1 MTAKEIVAQMT
12 LEEKASLCSGKDK
25 WHLKGI
31 KRLGLEEIAVSD
43 GPHGLRKQEGRQD
56 HLGVNESVPATCFPA
71 ACATSCSFDR
81 DLLAEIGEA
90 LGEECLEEGVS
101 VILGPAANIK
111 RSPLCGRN
119 FEYISED
126 PYLAGESAA
135 ALIEGIQRKNVGVS
149 LKHYAVNNQEK
160 NRLTS
165 NSVVDER
172 TLREIYLAGFEQAV
186 KKAHPW
192 TLMCSYNLINGVYAS
207 ENKKLLTEILRDEWG
222 FKGIVMS
229 DWGAVSDRVEGV
241 RAGLDLEMPASDGFN
256 DAKIVEAV
264 KKGKLPVEDLDR
276 VTVRLVEFILKAQHN
291 RKQNYTCGR
300 AAHHALARK
309 AAAQSAVLLKNDGN
323 ILPLAK
329 EKSIA
334 VIGAFAQ
341 KPRYQGAGSSHINPI
356 KLDNPLE
363 ELNTAG
369 YKTEYAPGYKLGKEG
384 LRTDEKLIAEAA
396 ALAAKKDIAIVFAG
410 LPDAYESE
418 GFDRE
423 NMDMSEAHIR
433 LIEEVAGANANT
445 VVILQCGSPIALP
458 WAPKVKGILL
468 LYLGGEAVG
477 GAVADLVS
485 GKVNPSGKLSET
497 WPVVLEDTPCNL
509 YYPGK
514 NKTAEY
520 RESVFVGYR
529 YYDTAGVTPAYP
541 FGYGLSYT
549 KFAYTGFSLE
559 QDSFAPGGVARVS
572 VTIKNT
578 GKTDGAETVQLYVS
592 PPADSKIMR
601 VKKELKGFEKVFLK
615 AGEEKKVTF
624 VLSGR
629 SFAYYNEK
637 AAAWSVEGGTYT
649 IAAGSSSR
657 DLPVKGELNVSGDG
671 RESLLSDL
679 KEKAPEYFAV
689 KGGGFSIPDSS
700 FTVLYGKPL
709 PPSEKLLGEKFTIN
723 SSFRDIQDLP
733 MGQKLSAML
742 HRQLAGT
749 GESSVADM
757 FAAMFAEMP
766 LRSLLMFLR
775 GKLSGAML
783 EAIVDSL
790 NGEASPEAAELLKS
804 LG

>member
-31 KRLGLEEIAVSD
+31 ERLGLEEIAVSD

-56 HLGVNESVPATCFPA
+56 HLGVNESIPATCFPA

-101 VILGPAANIK
+101 VILGPAVNIK

-126 PYLAGESAA
+126 PYLTGESAA

-149 LKHYAVNNQEK
+149 LKHYAANNQEK

-165 NSVVDER
+165 DSVVDER
-172 TLREIYLAGFEQAV
+172 ALREIYLAGFEGAV
-186 KKAHPW
+186 KKARPW
-192 TLMCSYNLINGVYAS
+192 TLMCSYNLVNGVYAGES
-207 ENKKLLTEILRDEWG
+207 KKLLTEILRDEWG

-241 RAGLDLEMPASDGFN
+241 RAGLDLEMPGSEGIN
-256 DAKIVEAV
+256 DAKIVKAV
-264 KKGKLPVEDLDR
+264 KNGKLPLEDLDK

-363 ELNTAG
+363 ELNAAG

-384 LRTDEKLIAEAA
+384 LRADEKLIADAA
-396 ALAAKKDIAIVFAG
+396 ALAAKKDIALVFAG
-410 LPDAYESE
+410 LPDEYESE
-418 GFDRE
+418 GFDRG

-445 VVILQCGSPIALP
+445 IVILQCGSPIALP
-458 WAPKVKGILL
+458 WAPKVKSILL

-485 GKVNPSGKLSET
+485 GKVNPSGRLSET
-497 WPVVLEDTPCNL
+497 WPVALEDTPCNL

-514 NKTAEY
+514 GKTAEY

-529 YYDTAGVTPAYP
+529 YYDTAGVAPAYP

-559 QDSFAPGGVARVS
+559 RDSFAPGGVVRVS
-572 VTIKNT
+572 VTVKNT
-578 GKTDGAETVQLYVS
+578 GKTDGAEIIQLYVS

-624 VLSGR
+624 VLTGR

-637 AAAWSVEGGTYT
+637 TAAWSVEGGTYT
-649 IAAGSSSR
+649 IAAGSSSG
-657 DLPVKGELNVSGDG
+657 DLPVKGELCVPGDG
-671 RESLLSDL
+671 RESLLSGL

-689 KGGGFSIPDSS
+689 KGGGFRIPDSS
-700 FTVLYGKPL
+700 FTALYGKPL
-709 PPSEKLLGEKFTIN
+709 PPSERLPGEKFTIN
-723 SSFRDIQDLP
+723 SRFRDIQDHP
-733 MGQKLSAML
+733 AGQKLSVMM
-742 HRQLAGT
+742 HRHLADM
-749 GESSVADM
+749 GEGSVTDM

-766 LRSLLMFLR
+766 LRSLLPHL
-775 GKLSGAML
+775 GIKQNVILDAL
-783 EAIVDSL
+783 VDSL